1 MTERPFAKETP
12 GGGVEIR
19 DGWLTITGP
28 DGKPLASIRPDR
40 ALWHEIALRAKAA
53 LSSL

>member
-28 DGKPLASIRPDR
+28 DGKPLAAAKLDR
-40 ALWHEIALRAKAA
+40 QDRERLAAALRAK
-53 LSSL
+53 